1 MDIEL
6 RLFLY
11 QAGRGRKDVS
21 SGREEAAPMAG
32 SGEFVPVSQTA
43 AVVRNYY
50 NLNAHRADR
59 SRQRN
64 AGYYREMDRLMRTVV
79 LPEQK
84 VLDIG
89 CGNGDMLATLGVSTG
104 VGIDISEEMIRIARR
119 KHPEPALRFIT
130 GDAQDRRLLASLGT
144 DFDVIIMRNSI
155 TEMHDVQSVFEALH
169 EVCHQRTRIVI
180 VSYSRVWQ
188 IPLQI
193 ADLLKIKVK
202 SPVNNW
208 LNLDM
213 VVEMLELADFEVIRS
228 FSSHIFPFN
237 MGFLSRWLNR
247 YIGNLP
253 VINRLVLMFWI
264 VARPLRPCAPAVSP
278 PPSVTVVIPC
288 RNEAGH
294 VKALADR
301 LPDLGR
307 SMEVLWVEGNSTDDT
322 VQRIEEVIAQRP
334 GKDWRLLHQPGV
346 GKGDAVRYAFA
357 RATGDILLILDA
369 DITVQPE
376 DLPKFIDLLV
386 SNKAEFVNGCRLVYP
401 MDEKSMR
408 FLNLLGNRFFA
419 ALFTY
424 LLGQKVRDTLCGTK
438 AMWHKDYRRIV
449 AERGYFGDFDPF
461 GDFDLLFGAAR
472 LNLRIVDL
480 PVRYGERTY
489 GTTNISRFR
498 HGYLL
503 LKMSAYAAKKLKFI

>member
-1 MDIEL
+1 MTISNDCAPLNPTAEKV
-6 RLFLY
+6 RDY
-11 QAGRGRKDVS
+11 YDSNAGRVD
-21 SGREEAAPMAG
+21 
-32 SGEFVPVSQTA
+32 
-43 AVVRNYY
+43 
-50 NLNAHRADR
+50 H

-64 AGYYREMDRLMRTVV
+64 ATYYRELDRIMGTVV
-79 LPEQK
+79 LSGRK

-89 CGNGDMLATLGVSTG
+89 CGNGDMLASLDVSAG
-104 VGIDISEEMIRIARR
+104 VGIDLSEEMIGIARK
-119 KHPEPALRFIT
+119 KHPEPALRFIA
-130 GDAQDRRLLASLGT
+130 GDAQDRRLLASLGG
-144 DFDVIIMRNSI
+144 DFDVIILRNSI
-155 TEMHDVQSVFEALH
+155 TEMHDVQAVFEALH
-169 EVCHQRTRIVI
+169 EVCHNRTRIVI

-193 ADLLKIKVK
+193 ADTLGIKVK
-202 SPVNNW
+202 NPVNNW

-213 VVEMLELADFEVIRS
+213 VEGMLTLADFEIVRFFNS
-228 FSSHIFPFN
+228 QIFPFN

-253 VINRLVLMFWI
+253 VINQFALMFWI
-264 VARPLRPCAPAVSP
+264 IARPRRLSAPASNS
-278 PPSVTVVIPC
+278 PSVTVVIPC

-294 VKALADR
+294 VNYLAER
-301 LPDLGR
+301 LPDLGA
-307 SMEVLWVEGNSTDDT
+307 STEVLWVEGNSTDDT
-322 VQRIEEVIAQRP
+322 VGEVKKVIARRP
-334 GKDWRLLHQPGV
+334 GENWQLLHQPGV
-346 GKGDAVRYAFA
+346 GKGDAVRYAFS
-357 RATGDILLILDA
+357 RATGDILVILDA

-376 DLPKFIDLLV
+376 DLPKFIDLLT

-438 AMWHKDYRRIV
+438 AMWRDDYRRI
-449 AERGYFGDFDPF
+449 AENRAYFGDFDPF

-472 LNLRIVDL
+472 LNLRIVDI
-480 PVRYGERTY
+480 PIRYGERTY

-503 LKMSAYAAKKLKFI
+503 LKMSAYAARKLKFT